1 MFGPRCAC
9 STDHER
15 RFDEGMARRTVL
27 YLSVFPLT
35 FVFSLPY
42 AVTVPALVWGRS
54 R

>member
-1 MFGPRCAC
+1 
-9 STDHER
+9 
-15 RFDEGMARRTVL
+15 MARRTVL

-42 AVTVPALVWGRS
+42 AECLFLLWCWGRS